1 MNFFY
6 KTIPNRTQNVLIR
19 LIAVLSL
26 IFYQGCSHTTGPI
39 LSESV
44 QKDMQRIGVV
54 VKEGEEESLEDS
66 RRGWLSSIGAGA
78 ARGSVLGGAGVLC
91 YIGFFICVPVLAAA
105 GAVGGSV
112 YGVYQASSE
121 TLPTDAEATLGQ
133 AIREAGLANLLISN
147 LVSDAQAAGY
157 EMAAVKSVSLSNE
170 QNQEEESLA
179 LQAVYDTLL
188 EIEGPVV
195 NLLPATFEVDPPRR
209 VGLSARVRIIRTAD
223 QDVLEDQI
231 VLDELG
237 DIHALKEWTSHQAQH
252 FREELPRASRRLS
265 EKILIDFFM
274 RYDFGER
281 TFAPGKGAFFDA
293 YEEYRVK
300 GLRDLRHLGAR
311 KRLESSRSTL
321 RWETFPGE
329 KVTYDLRIWES
340 KVGSRT
346 QVGAVV
352 YSREGLSE
360 NDHTLEIS
368 LSPSTT
374 YTWSVRARFVQD
386 GKVRV
391 TEWSKDSRGFTV
403 WAKISSFGVMAL
415 MELAMGED
423 WGFYQIHI
431 P

>member
-1 MNFFY
+1 M
-6 KTIPNRTQNVLIR
+6 TQNILIR
-19 LIAVLSL
+19 LIAVLVL
-26 IFYQGCSHTTGPI
+26 LFYQACSHTTGPI

-44 QKDMQRIGVV
+44 QKDMQHIGVV
-54 VKEGEEESLEDS
+54 LKEGEEESLQDS
-66 RRGWLSSIGAGA
+66 RRGWLSSMGAGA

-91 YIGFFICVPVLAAA
+91 YYGAIICVPVLAAA

-112 YGVYQASSE
+112 YGLYQASSE
-121 TLPTDAEATLGQ
+121 VLPADVESTLGQ
-133 AIREAGLANLLISN
+133 AIADAGLAKLLVRD
-147 LVSDAQAAGY
+147 LVTDTQAQGYAMEAAKNAPFTS
-157 EMAAVKSVSLSNE
+157 EK
-170 QNQEEESLA
+170 NQEKESLA
-179 LQAVYDTLL
+179 LQESFDTLL

-274 RYDFGER
+274 RYDFAER

-300 GLRDLRHLGAR
+300 GLRDLRLLGAR
-311 KRLESSRSTL
+311 KHLESSRSTL

-340 KVGSRT
+340 
-346 QVGAVV
+346 
-352 YSREGLSE
+352 
-360 NDHTLEIS
+360 
-368 LSPSTT
+368 
-374 YTWSVRARFVQD
+374 
-386 GKVRV
+386 
-391 TEWSKDSRGFTV
+391 
-403 WAKISSFGVMAL
+403 
-415 MELAMGED
+415 
-423 WGFYQIHI
+423 
-431 P
+431 